1 MSGRKAFRGMAPEGY
16 RIRMMEPGEA
26 EALRRIDAAAG
37 RLLVEAGHIAS
48 ADPVPLDRFVP
59 FLLRHE
65 VFVAQ
70 EKGGGPVGF
79 AAAAD
84 LASLLDPGGGDGE
97 GGDGEGAGC
106 YWLSEMSVDPAHGRR
121 GVGSAL
127 LAAVERRA
135 GWFFHR
141 AVGLSTARGVAFNE
155 SFYARRGF
163 LSVLPDDL
171 TPALRQR
178 FMAELPAGVSPDRRC
193 VMIRWL

>member
-1 MSGRKAFRGMAPEGY
+1 MSGRKAFKGMAPQGY

-26 EALRRIDAAAG
+26 EALQRIDAAAG

-65 VFVAQ
+65 IFVAE

-84 LASLLDPGGGDGE
+84 LASIAGAGGE
-97 GGDGEGAGC
+97 DGEGAGC
-106 YWLSEMSVDPAHGRR
+106 YWLSELSVDPAHGRR

-155 SFYARRGF
+155 LFYAKRGF
-163 LSVLPDDL
+163 LSVSPDDL
-171 TPALRQR
+171 TPALHQR
-178 FMAELPAGVSPDRRC
+178 FMAELPEGVSPDRRC